1 MPEELD
7 MIKNAFDNVY
17 RLRVERPSFKSSLN
31 KEELKHKTETALDN
45 YTNYEYTII
54 NDGSLEDLNNKVKQ
68 IVDEVI

>member
-1 MPEELD
+1 MKQVDSKE
-7 MIKNAFDNVY
+7 A
-17 RLRVERPSFKSSLN
+17 VESFL
-31 KEELKHKTETALDN
+31 LKAHEILKDETETALDN

>member
-7 MIKNAFDNVY
+7 MIKNAFDKVY

-54 NDGSLEDLNNKVKQ
+54 NDGALEDLNNKVKQ